1 MFPSASAPK
10 GTLARYVPQN
20 PETQNLEASSFRF
33 GEEESLKG
41 VWKVIRKRKKL
52 IGLGG
57 LGGMLLAFLVCLIM
71 HNQYAAITT
80 VIVGKTDAA
89 QTNLLRNAQD
99 ESPSADEMRTDIA
112 THTAMLQS
120 ENIVLSVVKDLNLR
134 DEAPYAYQPTLLGAL
149 NGANAHMRAE
159 KGLPLEQAPFT
170 RDRIL
175 KIFAKKLKV
184 ENTPDTRMITVT
196 YLHPNSRRA
205 ADISNA
211 IVREYVSFQ
220 ARSQSTVDAKQ
231 WLTKRLDDL
240 KDNVEASQNKLSDFQ
255 QRTGLNSMVLGAIGQ
270 GGGGG
275 GTTHVPALD
284 RLDTLNQSLIAAES
298 NRLAKEAIYRLTQTE
313 NPETVAGLAQSA
325 SAYAD
330 SGVAV
335 KGVGLELLQSLR
347 QQQSAL
353 RLNYAEMSTKYG
365 AKNQHILET
374 QNQLA
379 SLDKQI
385 AEELKKINARARDE
399 YLLARQNE
407 IGVRN
412 AFDRQQQE
420 AAKLNGSA
428 VKLQVLTQE
437 AAASRQLYDALYGK
451 LKELD
456 IQASLRATNIG
467 VVNAALPPATP
478 TRPNPPL
485 YLAIGLVA
493 GLFAGL
499 SSAFVREH
507 LDDTLTTALQL
518 QSMPQLPMLGSIPSS
533 RELLWLPSES
543 GSGMVSSETSP
554 LITDPRSPGAEAYR
568 ALRTAITV
576 AADTG
581 RLRTLLVT
589 SPLFDEGKTTVAYNT
604 AVAFALVGKN
614 VLLIDADMRK
624 AHLHELFSVPVKPGF
639 SDVLRGTSSI
649 DQAIRKHPTVP
660 SLSLLAA
667 GSETAMPAELLSS
680 KQFDETLKLLIPRYD
695 LVIVDSPPIL
705 LVTDARVLSEKLDA
719 TLAVIRAGKTT
730 RTVLGGLSTMLEF
743 SGSRAVGLVLNAVDT
758 KSIDYYDA
766 YGHDGGGEHSNG

>member
-1 MFPSASAPK
+1 MFPSASSPK

-20 PETQNLEASSFRF
+20 HESQNLEAASFRF

-41 VWKVIRKRKKL
+41 VWKVIRKRKKM

-57 LGGMLLAFLVCLIM
+57 AIGMLLAFFVCLVM
-71 HNQYAAITT
+71 HNQYAAVTT
-80 VIVGKTDAA
+80 VIVGKTDAS
-89 QTNLLRNAQD
+89 QTSLLRNGQD

-112 THTAMLQS
+112 THSAMLQS
-120 ENIVLSVVKDLNLR
+120 DNIVLSVVKDLNLR
-134 DEAPYAYQPTLLGAL
+134 QEAPFAYSPTLMGSL
-149 NGANAHMRAE
+149 NGANEHMRAE
-159 KGLPLEQAPFT
+159 KGLPLDQAPYT

-184 ENTPDTRMITVT
+184 ANTPDTRMITVT
-196 YLHPNSRRA
+196 YLHPNSQRA

-220 ARSQSTVDAKQ
+220 ARAQSTADAQQ
-231 WLTKRLDDL
+231 WLSKRLADL
-240 KDNVEASQNKLSDFQ
+240 KANVEASQNKLSDFQ
-255 QRTGLNSMVLGAIGQ
+255 QKSGLNSMVLGAIGQ

-275 GTTHVPALD
+275 TTHVPTLD
-284 RLDTLNQSLIAAES
+284 RLDTLNQALIAAES
-298 NRLAKEAIYRLTQTE
+298 NRLAKEAIYRLTQTG
-313 NPETVAGLAQSA
+313 NAETVAGLGQSTGGNP
-325 SAYAD
+325 D
-330 SGVAV
+330 SMIAV
-335 KGVGLELLQSLR
+335 KGVGIELLQSLR

-412 AFDRQQQE
+412 AFDKQQEE

-437 AAASRQLYDALYGK
+437 AASSRQLYDALYGK

-467 VVNAALPPATP
+467 IVNTALPPAAP

-485 YLAIGLVA
+485 YIAIGLVA

-533 RELLWLPSES
+533 RELLWLPSEA
-543 GSGMVSSETSP
+543 GSGMVTSETSP

-649 DQAIRKHPTVP
+649 DEGIRKHPTVP

-667 GSETAMPAELLSS
+667 GSETTMPAELLSS
-680 KQFDETLKLLIPRYD
+680 KQFDETLKLLTPRYD

-730 RTVLGGLSTMLEF
+730 RTVLTGLSSMLEF
-743 SGSRAVGLVLNAVDT
+743 SGSRAVGVVLNAVDT

>member
-1 MFPSASAPK
+1 MFPSASSPK

-20 PETQNLEASSFRF
+20 HESQNLEATSFRF

-41 VWKVIRKRKKL
+41 IWKVVRKRKRM
-52 IGLGG
+52 IGIGG
-57 LGGMLLAFLVCLIM
+57 LIGMLLAFVVCLIM
-71 HNQYAAITT
+71 HNQYAAVTT
-80 VIVGKTDAA
+80 VIVGKTDAS
-89 QTNLLRNAQD
+89 QTSLLRNGQE
-99 ESPSADEMRTDIA
+99 ESPSADEMKTDIA
-112 THTAMLQS
+112 THAAMLQS

-134 DEAPYAYQPTLLGAL
+134 QEAPFAYSPTLLGAL

-159 KGLPLEQAPFT
+159 KDLPLDQSPYT

-184 ENTPDTRMITVT
+184 ENTPDTRMITVM
-196 YLHPNSRRA
+196 YLHPNAQRA

-211 IVREYVSFQ
+211 LVREYVSFQ
-220 ARSQSTVDAKQ
+220 ARSQSTADAKE
-231 WLTKRLDDL
+231 WLSKRLADL
-240 KDNVEASQNKLSDFQ
+240 KANVEASQNKLSDFQ
-255 QRTGLNSMVLGAIGQ
+255 QQSGLNSMVLGAIGQ

-275 GTTHVPALD
+275 TTHVPTLD

-298 NRLAKEAIYRLTQTE
+298 NRLTKEAIYRLTQTE
-313 NPETVAGLAQSA
+313 NPETVAGLAQNA
-325 SAYAD
+325 SGNPD
-330 SGVAV
+330 SMIAV
-335 KGVGLELLQSLR
+335 QGVGLELLQSLR

-353 RLNYAEMSTKYG
+353 RLTYAEMSTKYG

-407 IGVRN
+407 IGVRA

-437 AAASRQLYDALYGK
+437 AASSRQLYDALYGK

-467 VVNAALPPATP
+467 VVNSALPPATP

-485 YLAIGLVA
+485 YIAIGLVA

-518 QSMPQLPMLGSIPSS
+518 QSMPHLPMLGSIPSS
-533 RELLWLPSES
+533 RELLWLPAEA
-543 GSGMVSSETSP
+543 GGGVVTSETSP

-624 AHLHELFSVPVKPGF
+624 AHLHELFSVPVKPGL
-639 SDVLRGTSSI
+639 SDVLRGASSV
-649 DQAIRKHPTVP
+649 DEGIRKHPTVP

-667 GSETAMPAELLSS
+667 GSETTMPAELLSS
-680 KQFDETLKLLIPRYD
+680 KQFDETLKLLTPRYD

-730 RTVLGGLSTMLEF
+730 RTVLTGLSSMLEF
-743 SGSRAVGLVLNAVDT
+743 SGSRAVGVVLNAVDT

-766 YGHDGGGEHSNG
+766 YGHDGGGEQSNG